1 MMSATIAISH
11 EEVQQRLQALGIS
24 QNAMA
29 RAIRKDPGHVSRV
42 LRGIVTSAV
51 VLRRIEAFLARA
63 ERRASRSLIQR
74 LHGNSYAVTLTSR

>member
-1 MMSATIAISH
+1 MLTATVSITH

-42 LRGIVTSAV
+42 LHGIVTSAV

-63 ERRASRSLIQR
+63 EERAAR
-74 LHGNSYAVTLTSR
+74 GPK